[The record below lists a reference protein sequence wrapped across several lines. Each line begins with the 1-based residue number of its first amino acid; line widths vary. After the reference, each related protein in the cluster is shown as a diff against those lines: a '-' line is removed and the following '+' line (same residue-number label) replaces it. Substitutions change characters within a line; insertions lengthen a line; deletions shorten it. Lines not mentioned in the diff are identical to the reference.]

1 MCPPEIT
8 GVTFYPIRPTA
19 KGLIGF
25 ANCLF
30 NHQLSLN
37 SIAVYTRPA
46 GSGIRLVFPQ
56 RELPNGRRVHLFHP
70 VTRDVTD
77 LLTEAVAA
85 KLQEVTKHAVEARHL
100 PPLEVAAPFQERNRQ
115 GEERVTAPKSEGGA
129 G

>member
-8 GVTFYPIRPTA
+8 GITFYPTPVTA

-30 NHQLSLN
+30 GRQLALN
-37 SIAVYTRPA
+37 CIAVYTRPD

-56 RELPNGRRVHLFHP
+56 RELPNGLRVHLFHP
-70 VTRDVTD
+70 VTREVTD

-85 KLQEVTKHAVEARHL
+85 KVREVTRRVVED
-100 PPLEVAAPFQERNRQ
+100 
-115 GEERVTAPKSEGGA
+115 
-129 G
+129 

>member
-1 MCPPEIT
+1 MCQPEIT
-8 GVTFYPIRPTA
+8 SVTFYPIRPTA

-25 ANCLF
+25 TNFLF

-56 RELPNGRRVHLFHP
+56 RDLPNGLRVHLFHP
-70 VTRDVTD
+70 VTREITE

-85 KLQEVTKHAVEARHL
+85 KVREVTKRVVED
-100 PPLEVAAPFQERNRQ
+100 
-115 GEERVTAPKSEGGA
+115 
-129 G
+129 